1 MRNSKTLRKNLS
13 LSAFYK
19 LSRDI
24 ATEYASTSP
33 VRARSILMEKYNVSE
48 STYYYLLE
56 FAITHY
62 LVSDTIIQQMQE
74 KTLANQS
81 SHGNHGYSSNLK
93 YAMLLEER
101 KNYSAFTQKDIEK
114 IAKYFAEHPEVPKDQ
129 IARMYGFHKTAV
141 LDHLLLKA
149 CTECIV
155 TDKLFEAI
163 KKRSFATAA
172 NPEKTEA
179 FFRTVAQKR
188 ATFKASRKNSG
199 SAHF

>member
-1 MRNSKTLRKNLS
+1 MRNSKKLRETYS

-19 LSRDI
+19 LARDI

-33 VRARSILMEKYNVSE
+33 VRARSILMEKYDVSE
-48 STYYYLLE
+48 STYYYMLE

-62 LVSDTIIQQMQE
+62 LVSDNIIQQMQE

-81 SHGNHGYSSNLK
+81 NHGNHGYSSNLK
-93 YAMLLEER
+93 YAKLLEER
-101 KNYSAFTQKDIEK
+101 KNYSAFTQKDIRA
-114 IAKYFAEHPEVPKDQ
+114 IAKFFAEHPERPKDE
-129 IARMYGFHKTAV
+129 IAKMYGFHKTAV

-172 NPEKTEA
+172 DAEKTKR
-179 FFRTVAQKR
+179 FFDVVAQRR
-188 ATFKASRKNSG
+188 ATYKESRKKNG
-199 SAHF
+199 GTHF

>member
-1 MRNSKTLRKNLS
+1 MRNSKKLRETYS

-62 LVSDTIIQQMQE
+62 LVSDNIIQQMQE

-81 SHGNHGYSSNLK
+81 NHGNHGYSSHLK
-93 YAMLLEER
+93 YAKLLEER
-101 KNYSAFTQKDIEK
+101 KNYSAFTQKDIRA
-114 IAKYFAEHPEVPKDQ
+114 IAKFFAEHPERPKDE
-129 IARMYGFHKTAV
+129 IARMYCFHKTAV

-172 NPEKTEA
+172 DTEKTKR
-179 FFRTVAQKR
+179 FFDVVAQRR
-188 ATFKASRKNSG
+188 ATYKESRKKNEG
-199 SAHF
+199 THF